1 MAATSRSSVALALLA
16 LLGGC
21 AWATNP
27 DARFERHEVLL
38 YPGGCS
44 SVEMTGVESFGD
56 LRAQSDSAIAT
67 HELISRETWTTR
79 RTYVKVCGVE
89 PGMTEVHLLNGRD
102 VVDSLFVEVMEV
114 ERLTLAAFQNEYPEE
129 YPPVPGPVALLVGR
143 RAFLYFVASA
153 SDGRSFDLY
162 FEDVFD
168 IVVEPPVE
176 LTIVAGGLLFEPRS
190 PEAGVFPIDAV
201 GRDEVRTTDLV
212 VVAPED
218 IEHLE
223 VAGIDTGNGSG
234 GYSVTGVT
242 RDGFHVLGLDAELT
256 INGVARE
263 SEEGRWLFR
272 GPAPGPDVPV
282 VARWNG
288 LEATLE

>member
-1 MAATSRSSVALALLA
+1 MLALIA

-21 AWATNP
+21 HWATNP
-27 DARFERHEVLL
+27 DARFERDELLL
-38 YPGGCS
+38 YPDGC
-44 SVEMTGVESFGD
+44 VDLRINGVESFRD
-56 LRAQSDSAIAT
+56 LRARSDGAIVT
-67 HELISRETWTTR
+67 QELIQRETWR
-79 RTYVKVCGVE
+79 EQGIYSRVCGVV
-89 PGMTEVHLLNGRD
+89 PGVTEVQLLNGRD
-102 VVDSLFVEVMEV
+102 VVDSVFVEVMEV

-153 SDGRSFDLY
+153 SDGRTFDLF

-168 IVVEPPVE
+168 VVIEPPVE

-263 SEEGRWLFR
+263 SEEVRWLFR